1 MSAPNNLWS
10 LSLGIYRDVLPT
22 VRQHLRLWKAQALQI
37 PDLELRQQALS
48 SIETKAFHCEGGSI
62 YGLLVRE
69 HSHKI
74 IQFIVAYQTISDY
87 LDNLCDRSTSL
98 NPNDFR
104 ALHEALMQALAPG
117 AAHTNYYRFRAE
129 QDDGGYLNQLVTT
142 CQVVLRQLPAYPNI
156 APALKELADRY
167 CNLQVYKHVAVE
179 ERVPRLSAWF
189 TSQQASL
196 PEMSWYEFCA
206 CAGSTLGI
214 FSLVAYACEETCSM
228 SLAEQVKTSYFPWV
242 QGLHI
247 LLDYFIDQQEDRIEG
262 DLNFCTYYNSR
273 EEMVQRFAHF
283 IQQANR
289 SVLQLPHFRF
299 HQMINHRLVGI
310 YLADEKV
317 GQQKELGRL
326 SRQLM
331 RLSGLPSVFFL
342 VNGWMMARLRSR
354 RSPALVSLR
363 QTPSEMMLSST
374 TTLPSEGVKNINKI

>member
-22 VRQHLRLWKAQALQI
+22 VRQHLREWKAKALQI
-37 PDLELRQQALS
+37 PDRELRQQAIS
-48 SIETKAFHCEGGSI
+48 SIETKTFHCEGGSI

-104 ALHEALMQALAPG
+104 ALHEALMQALTPG
-117 AAHTNYYRFRAE
+117 AAPTNYYRFRAE
-129 QDDGGYLNQLVTT
+129 QNDGGYLHQLVTT
-142 CQVVLRQLPAYPNI
+142 CQVVLGQLPAYANI
-156 APALKELADRY
+156 APALKELANHY

-179 ERVPRLSAWF
+179 ERLPQLYAWF
-189 TSQQASL
+189 TSKQASL
-196 PEMSWYEFCA
+196 PEISWYEFCA

-214 FSLVAYACEETCSM
+214 FCLVAYACEETCSM

-247 LLDYFIDQQEDRIEG
+247 LLDYFIDQQEDRIED
-262 DLNFCTYYNSR
+262 DLNFCTYYNSH
-273 EEMVQRFAHF
+273 EEMIQRFTHF

-289 SVLQLPHFRF
+289 SVLRLPDFRF
-299 HQMINHRLVGI
+299 HQMINHGLVGI

-317 GQQKELGRL
+317 SQQKELHRL

-331 RLSGLPSVFFL
+331 RQSGLPSVFFL
-342 VNGWMMARLRSR
+342 VNGWVMARLRSR
-354 RSPALVSLR
+354 LSPTLASFR
-363 QTPSEMMLSST
+363 QIPNEML
-374 TTLPSEGVKNINKI
+374 LPSGTTHQLRE